1 MADIAITDRR
11 KWLLRLI
18 YVRLVVFTVFAAA
31 EVIRNVMPS
40 RDMTILL
47 GAVYAP
53 SACWFALLKLHKSYV
68 LQSYAQI
75 AADLLPITWT
85 ENRTAGAE
93 SYFSSLDL
101 LEIVMFSIL
110 LERRA

>member
-47 GAVYAP
+47 GAV
-53 SACWFALLKLHKSYV
+53 
-68 LQSYAQI
+68 
-75 AADLLPITWT
+75 
-85 ENRTAGAE
+85 
-93 SYFSSLDL
+93 
-101 LEIVMFSIL
+101 
-110 LERRA
+110 

>member
-18 YVRLVVFTVFAAA
+18 YVRLVVFTGFAAE

-40 RDMTILL
+40 RDMTIPL
-47 GAVYAP
+47 GAVYVL
-53 SACWFALLKLHKSYV
+53 SACWFALLKLDKSYE

-75 AADLLPITWT
+75 AVDLLFITWT
-85 ENRTAGAE
+85 PNRTGE
-93 SYFSSLDL
+93 VHSYSSSPYLLDL
-101 LEIVMFSIL
+101 VIS
-110 LERRA
+110 R